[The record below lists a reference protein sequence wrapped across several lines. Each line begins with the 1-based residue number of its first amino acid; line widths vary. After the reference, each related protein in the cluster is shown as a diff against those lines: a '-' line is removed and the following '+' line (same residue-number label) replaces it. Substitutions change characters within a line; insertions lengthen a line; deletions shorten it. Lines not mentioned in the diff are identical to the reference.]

1 MNNGII
7 QSANNCNEQAAVTKQ
22 ELYDYK
28 KRLNIAIQ
36 SAGICVFEVD
46 IKKQLYT
53 FFENSEAIFG
63 VSGEQILQELRS
75 FSELPPAE
83 YQQKVTEYF
92 VHPDDTEQVER
103 AFASI
108 FAGKSTSYEARM
120 RASNSSYIWCKLDV
134 TPMTEPDGTMKMI
147 GIISDIQAIKE
158 QIDSL
163 TKETWLDSFTRL
175 YSKNRFAQV
184 CQRIL
189 CEAPT
194 EPMALFI
201 FDLDNFKAINDTL
214 GHQVG
219 DEVILSIADS
229 LRSNIAKQHI
239 VGRFGGDE
247 FILLLRN
254 TTAEEAVQAA
264 QALLTTVDND
274 YQVTKSIGIALYPQ
288 SADNYEALLSRADEA
303 LYQAKRTKNTYAV
316 SDTHC

>member
-1 MNNGII
+1 MSR
-7 QSANNCNEQAAVTKQ
+7 QQLSKQ

-36 SAGICVFEVD
+36 SAGICVFGSGH
-46 IKKQLYT
+46 KKQLYT

-175 YSKNRFAQV
+175 YSKIGLRRYVSAFYAKLPLNQWRCLFLIWITLKPST
-184 CQRIL
+184 IL
-189 CEAPT
+189 W
-194 EPMALFI
+194 
-201 FDLDNFKAINDTL
+201 
-214 GHQVG
+214 
-219 DEVILSIADS
+219 
-229 LRSNIAKQHI
+229 
-239 VGRFGGDE
+239 
-247 FILLLRN
+247 
-254 TTAEEAVQAA
+254 
-264 QALLTTVDND
+264 
-274 YQVTKSIGIALYPQ
+274 GIRW
-288 SADNYEALLSRADEA
+288 EMR
-303 LYQAKRTKNTYAV
+303 
-316 SDTHC
+316 